1 MQKWVISM
9 NKETLEYEL
18 LALIINYPE
27 LLERNILK
35 KEYFFGQDQIL
46 FNAILTEYKKHK
58 VLLVENLSKY
68 SGFNLEYYFQLQTD
82 NLWNTNKEIKFE
94 ELQKGIIDKYKRRR
108 FKEIT
113 DTYSGNYEKT
123 IQDLEKLLEIN
134 YQENSYIKS
143 EDVMKSLFN
152 EKRQLK
158 LGYEEFDKDLNL
170 SQNDLLIIGAGS
182 GTGKTAFALNLLLK
196 LCENYQCIYFNM
208 EMSKDILYK
217 RLIAIKTGISLKE
230 LNNIKKLNS
239 SDLKKVSVTS
249 SELENI
255 ILINGSVNTPIV
267 KKNILNIKTDKHI
280 VVFLDHIGLI
290 KASGNSLYEKMTN
303 VAKDLRTICLDCN
316 CTIIG
321 LCQLSRVSQKNNEI
335 PKLQDL
341 RDSGEIEQSA
351 RKVVLLYDEE
361 KDSTNENHNMKM
373 IIAKNDDGNRVIK
386 DFVFERYTQRFKE
399 VKNE

>member
-9 NKETLEYEL
+9 NNETLEYEL

-143 EDVMKSLFN
+143 EDVINSLFN

-196 LCENYQCIYFNM
+196 LCDDYQCIYFNM

-217 RLIAIKTGISLKE
+217 RLIAIKTGISLKD
-230 LNNIKKLNS
+230 LNNAKKLS
-239 SDLKKVSVTS
+239 SNDLKKISVAS
-249 SELENI
+249 SDLENI
-255 ILINGSVNTPIV
+255 ILINGSINTPIV

-399 VKNE
+399 VK

>member
-9 NKETLEYEL
+9 NNETLEYEL

-35 KEYFFGQDQIL
+35 KEYFYGQDQIL
-46 FNAILTEYKKHK
+46 FNAILTEYKEHK

-68 SGFNLEYYFQLQTD
+68 KGFNLEYYFQLQTD

-123 IQDLEKLLEIN
+123 IQDLERLLEIN

-143 EDVMKSLFN
+143 EDVINSLFN

-217 RLIAIKTGISLKE
+217 RLIAIKTGISLKD
-230 LNNIKKLNS
+230 LNNAKELSSNDLRKISVAS
-239 SDLKKVSVTS
+239 SD
-249 SELENI
+249 LENI

-399 VKNE
+399 VK

>member
-9 NKETLEYEL
+9 NNETLEYEL

-68 SGFNLEYYFQLQTD
+68 SGINLEYYFQLQTD

-134 YQENSYIKS
+134 YQENSYINS
-143 EDVMKSLFN
+143 EDVINSLFN

-196 LCENYQCIYFNM
+196 LYENYQCIYFNM

-217 RLIAIKTGISLKE
+217 RLIAIKTGISLKD
-230 LNNIKKLNS
+230 LNNAKKLS
-239 SDLKKVSVTS
+239 SNDLKKISVAS
-249 SELENI
+249 SDLENI
-255 ILINGSVNTPIV
+255 ILINGSINTPII

-399 VKNE
+399 VK

>member
-9 NKETLEYEL
+9 NNETLEYEL

-134 YQENSYIKS
+134 YQENSYINS
-143 EDVMKSLFN
+143 EDVINSLFN
-152 EKRQLK
+152 EKRKLK

-217 RLIAIKTGISLKE
+217 RLIAIKTGISLKD
-230 LNNIKKLNS
+230 LNNAKKLSSNDLRKISVAS
-239 SDLKKVSVTS
+239 SD
-249 SELENI
+249 LENI

-399 VKNE
+399 VK

>member
-9 NKETLEYEL
+9 NNETLEYEL

-143 EDVMKSLFN
+143 EDVINSLFN

-182 GTGKTAFALNLLLK
+182 GTGKTAYALNLLLK
-196 LCENYQCIYFNM
+196 LCEDYQCIYFNM

-217 RLIAIKTGISLKE
+217 RLIAIKTGISLKD
-230 LNNIKKLNS
+230 LNNAKKLS
-239 SDLKKVSVTS
+239 SNDLKKISVAS
-249 SELENI
+249 SDLENI
-255 ILINGSVNTPIV
+255 ILINGSINTPIV

-399 VKNE
+399 VK

>member
-9 NKETLEYEL
+9 NNETLEYEL

-35 KEYFFGQDQIL
+35 KEYFYGQDQIL

-68 SGFNLEYYFQLQTD
+68 RGFNLEYYFQLQTD

-143 EDVMKSLFN
+143 EDVINSLFN

-196 LCENYQCIYFNM
+196 LCDDYQCIYFNM

-217 RLIAIKTGISLKE
+217 RLIAIKTGISLKD
-230 LNNIKKLNS
+230 LNNAKKLS
-239 SDLKKVSVTS
+239 SNDLKKISVAS
-249 SELENI
+249 SDLENI
-255 ILINGSVNTPIV
+255 ILINGSINTPIV

-399 VKNE
+399 VK

>member
-9 NKETLEYEL
+9 NNETLEYEL

-35 KEYFFGQDQIL
+35 KEYFFGQDQIV
-46 FNAILTEYKKHK
+46 FNAVLTEYKEHK
-58 VLLVENLSKY
+58 VLMVENLIKY
-68 SGFNLEYYFQLQTD
+68 NGFNPEYYFKLQTD

-108 FKEIT
+108 FKEIA
-113 DTYSGNYEKT
+113 DTYNGNYEKT
-123 IQDLEKLLEIN
+123 IEDLEKLLEIN

-143 EDVMKSLFN
+143 EDVMNSLFN
-152 EKRQLK
+152 ERRQLK

-217 RLIAIKTGISLKE
+217 RLIAIKTGISLKG
-230 LNNIKKLNS
+230 LNNIRNLSS
-239 SDLKKVSVTS
+239 SDLDRVSVAS
-249 SELENI
+249 SDLENI
-255 ILINGSVNTPIV
+255 ILINGSINTPIV

-280 VVFLDHIGLI
+280 VVFLDHIGLV

-321 LCQLSRVSQKNNEI
+321 LCQLSRGSQKNNEI

-399 VKNE
+399 VK

>member
-9 NKETLEYEL
+9 NNETLEYEL

-35 KEYFFGQDQIL
+35 KEYFYGQDQIL

-134 YQENSYIKS
+134 YQENSYINS
-143 EDVMKSLFN
+143 EDVINSLFN

-196 LCENYQCIYFNM
+196 LCEDYQCIYFNM

-217 RLIAIKTGISLKE
+217 RLIAIKTGISLKD
-230 LNNIKKLNS
+230 LNNAKKLSSNDLRKISVAS
-239 SDLKKVSVTS
+239 SD
-249 SELENI
+249 LENI

-321 LCQLSRVSQKNNEI
+321 LCQLSRESQKNNEI

-399 VKNE
+399 VK

>member
-9 NKETLEYEL
+9 NNETLEYEL

-143 EDVMKSLFN
+143 EDVINSLFN

-196 LCENYQCIYFNM
+196 LCEDYQCIYFNM

-217 RLIAIKTGISLKE
+217 RLIAIKTGISLKD
-230 LNNIKKLNS
+230 LNNAKKLS
-239 SDLKKVSVTS
+239 SNDLKKISVAS
-249 SELENI
+249 SDLENI

-386 DFVFERYTQRFKE
+386 DFVFERYMQRFKE
-399 VKNE
+399 VK

>member
-9 NKETLEYEL
+9 NNETLEYEL

-113 DTYSGNYEKT
+113 DSYSGNYEKT

-134 YQENSYIKS
+134 YQENAYIKS
-143 EDVMKSLFN
+143 EDVINSLFN

-217 RLIAIKTGISLKE
+217 RLIAIKTGISLKD
-230 LNNIKKLNS
+230 LNNAKKLSSNDLRKISVAS
-239 SDLKKVSVTS
+239 SD
-249 SELENI
+249 LENI

-399 VKNE
+399 VK

>member
-9 NKETLEYEL
+9 NNETLEYEL

-134 YQENSYIKS
+134 YQENSYINS
-143 EDVMKSLFN
+143 EDVINSLFN

-196 LCENYQCIYFNM
+196 LCEDYQCIYFNM

-217 RLIAIKTGISLKE
+217 RLIAIKTGISLKD
-230 LNNIKKLNS
+230 LNNAKKLSSNDLRKISVAS
-239 SDLKKVSVTS
+239 SD
-249 SELENI
+249 LENI
-255 ILINGSVNTPIV
+255 ILINGSINTPIV

-321 LCQLSRVSQKNNEI
+321 LCQLSRESQKNNEI

-399 VKNE
+399 AK

>member
-9 NKETLEYEL
+9 NNETLEYEL

-68 SGFNLEYYFQLQTD
+68 RGFNLEYYFQLQTD

-143 EDVMKSLFN
+143 EDVINSLFN

-217 RLIAIKTGISLKE
+217 RLIAIKTGISLKD
-230 LNNIKKLNS
+230 LNNAKKLSSNDLRKISVAS
-239 SDLKKVSVTS
+239 SD
-249 SELENI
+249 LENI

-399 VKNE
+399 VK

>member
-9 NKETLEYEL
+9 NNETLEYEL

-46 FNAILTEYKKHK
+46 FNAILTEYKEHK

-113 DTYSGNYEKT
+113 DTYNGNYEKT
-123 IQDLEKLLEIN
+123 IQDLERLLEIN

-143 EDVMKSLFN
+143 EDVINSLFN

-196 LCENYQCIYFNM
+196 LCEDYQCIYFNM

-217 RLIAIKTGISLKE
+217 RLIAIKTGISLKD
-230 LNNIKKLNS
+230 LNNAKKLS
-239 SDLKKVSVTS
+239 SNDLKKISVAS
-249 SELENI
+249 SDLENI
-255 ILINGSVNTPIV
+255 ILINGSINTPII

-399 VKNE
+399 VK

>member
-9 NKETLEYEL
+9 NNETLEYEL

-143 EDVMKSLFN
+143 EDVINSLFN

-217 RLIAIKTGISLKE
+217 RLIAIKTGISLKD
-230 LNNIKKLNS
+230 LNNAKKLS
-239 SDLKKVSVTS
+239 SNDLKKISVAS
-249 SELENI
+249 SDLENI
-255 ILINGSVNTPIV
+255 ILINGSINTPIV

-399 VKNE
+399 VK

>member
-9 NKETLEYEL
+9 NNETLEYEL

-46 FNAILTEYKKHK
+46 FNAILTEYKEHK

-182 GTGKTAFALNLLLK
+182 GTGKTAYALNLLLK
-196 LCENYQCIYFNM
+196 LCEDYQCIYFNM

-217 RLIAIKTGISLKE
+217 RLIAIKTGISLKD
-230 LNNIKKLNS
+230 LNNAKKLSSNDLRKISVAS
-239 SDLKKVSVTS
+239 SD
-249 SELENI
+249 LENI
-255 ILINGSVNTPIV
+255 ILINGSINTPIV

-399 VKNE
+399 VK

>member
-9 NKETLEYEL
+9 NNETLEYEL

-46 FNAILTEYKKHK
+46 FNAVLTEYKKHK

-123 IQDLEKLLEIN
+123 IQDLERLLEIN
-134 YQENSYIKS
+134 YQENSYINS
-143 EDVMKSLFN
+143 EDVINSLFN

-217 RLIAIKTGISLKE
+217 RLIAIKTGISLKD
-230 LNNIKKLNS
+230 LNNAKKLSSNDLRKISVAS
-239 SDLKKVSVTS
+239 SD
-249 SELENI
+249 LENI
-255 ILINGSVNTPIV
+255 ILINGSINTPIV

-399 VKNE
+399 VK

>member
-9 NKETLEYEL
+9 NNETLEYEL

-35 KEYFFGQDQIL
+35 KEYFYGQDQIL

-68 SGFNLEYYFQLQTD
+68 KGFNLEYYFQLQTD

-143 EDVMKSLFN
+143 EDVMNSLFN

-182 GTGKTAFALNLLLK
+182 GTGKTAYALNLLLK
-196 LCENYQCIYFNM
+196 LCGDYQCIYFNM

-217 RLIAIKTGISLKE
+217 RLIAIKTGISLKD
-230 LNNIKKLNS
+230 LNNAKKLS
-239 SDLKKVSVTS
+239 SNDLKKISVAS
-249 SELENI
+249 SDLENI
-255 ILINGSVNTPIV
+255 ILINGSINTPIV

-399 VKNE
+399 IK

>member
-9 NKETLEYEL
+9 NNETLEYEL

-35 KEYFFGQDQIL
+35 KEYFYGQDQIL

-68 SGFNLEYYFQLQTD
+68 SGVNLEYYFKLQTD

-143 EDVMKSLFN
+143 EDVMNSLFN

-196 LCENYQCIYFNM
+196 LCEDYQCIYFNM

-217 RLIAIKTGISLKE
+217 RLIAIKTGISLKD
-230 LNNIKKLNS
+230 LNNAKKLS
-239 SDLKKVSVTS
+239 SNDLKKVSVTS
-249 SELENI
+249 SDLENI

-399 VKNE
+399 GK

>member
-9 NKETLEYEL
+9 NNETLEYEL

-196 LCENYQCIYFNM
+196 LCEDYQCIYFNM

-230 LNNIKKLNS
+230 LNNIKKLS
-239 SDLKKVSVTS
+239 SNDLKKVSVAS
-249 SELENI
+249 SDLENI

-399 VKNE
+399 IK

>member
-9 NKETLEYEL
+9 NNETLEYEL

-35 KEYFFGQDQIL
+35 KEYFYGQDQIL
-46 FNAILTEYKKHK
+46 FNAILTEYKEHK

-134 YQENSYIKS
+134 YQENSYINS
-143 EDVMKSLFN
+143 EDVINSLFN

-196 LCENYQCIYFNM
+196 LCEDYQCIYFNM

-217 RLIAIKTGISLKE
+217 RLIAIKTGISLKD
-230 LNNIKKLNS
+230 LNNAKKLSSNDLRKISVAS
-239 SDLKKVSVTS
+239 SD
-249 SELENI
+249 LENI

-321 LCQLSRVSQKNNEI
+321 LCQLSRESQKNNEI

-386 DFVFERYTQRFKE
+386 GFVFERYTQRFKE
-399 VKNE
+399 VK

>member
-9 NKETLEYEL
+9 NNETLEYEL

-113 DTYSGNYEKT
+113 DTYNGNYEKT

-143 EDVMKSLFN
+143 EDVINSLFN

-158 LGYEEFDKDLNL
+158 LGYEAFDKDLNL

-217 RLIAIKTGISLKE
+217 RLIAIKTGISLKD
-230 LNNIKKLNS
+230 LNNAKKLSSNDLRKISVAS
-239 SDLKKVSVTS
+239 SD
-249 SELENI
+249 LENI

-399 VKNE
+399 IK

>member
-9 NKETLEYEL
+9 NNETLEYEL

-68 SGFNLEYYFQLQTD
+68 RGFNLEYYFQLQTD

-123 IQDLEKLLEIN
+123 IQDLERLLEIN

-143 EDVMKSLFN
+143 EDVMNSLFN

-196 LCENYQCIYFNM
+196 LCEDYQCIYFNM

-217 RLIAIKTGISLKE
+217 RLIAIKTGISLKG
-230 LNNIKKLNS
+230 LNNIRNLSS
-239 SDLKKVSVTS
+239 SDLERVSVAS
-249 SELENI
+249 SDLENI

-321 LCQLSRVSQKNNEI
+321 LCQLSRESQKNNEI

-399 VKNE
+399 VK

>member
-9 NKETLEYEL
+9 NNETLEYEL

-35 KEYFFGQDQIL
+35 KEYFYGQDQIL

-68 SGFNLEYYFQLQTD
+68 RGFNLEYYFQLQTD

-143 EDVMKSLFN
+143 EDVINSLFN

-196 LCENYQCIYFNM
+196 LCEDYQCIYFNM

-217 RLIAIKTGISLKE
+217 RLIAIKTGISLKD
-230 LNNIKKLNS
+230 LNNAKKLSSNDLRKISVAS
-239 SDLKKVSVTS
+239 SD
-249 SELENI
+249 LENI
-255 ILINGSVNTPIV
+255 ILINGSINTPII

-399 VKNE
+399 VK

>member
-9 NKETLEYEL
+9 NNETLEYEL

-46 FNAILTEYKKHK
+46 FNAILTEYKEHK

-113 DTYSGNYEKT
+113 DTYNGNYEKT

-143 EDVMKSLFN
+143 EDVINSLFN

-196 LCENYQCIYFNM
+196 LCKDYQCIYFNM

-217 RLIAIKTGISLKE
+217 RLIAIKTGISLKD
-230 LNNIKKLNS
+230 LNNAKKLS
-239 SDLKKVSVTS
+239 SNDLKKISVAS
-249 SELENI
+249 SDLENI

-399 VKNE
+399 VK

>member
-9 NKETLEYEL
+9 NNETLEYEL

-68 SGFNLEYYFQLQTD
+68 SGFNLEYYFKLQTD

-217 RLIAIKTGISLKE
+217 RLIAIKTGISLKD
-230 LNNIKKLNS
+230 LNNAKKLSSNDLRKISVAS
-239 SDLKKVSVTS
+239 SD
-249 SELENI
+249 LENI
-255 ILINGSVNTPIV
+255 ILINGSINTPIV

-399 VKNE
+399 AK

>member
-9 NKETLEYEL
+9 NNETLEYEL

-113 DTYSGNYEKT
+113 DTYNGNYEKT
-123 IQDLEKLLEIN
+123 IQDLERLLEIN

-143 EDVMKSLFN
+143 EDVINSLFN

-182 GTGKTAFALNLLLK
+182 GTGKTAYALNLLLK

-217 RLIAIKTGISLKE
+217 RLIAIKTGISLKD
-230 LNNIKKLNS
+230 LNNAKKLSSNDLRKISVAS
-239 SDLKKVSVTS
+239 SD
-249 SELENI
+249 LENI
-255 ILINGSVNTPIV
+255 ILINGSINTPIV

-399 VKNE
+399 VK

>member
-9 NKETLEYEL
+9 NNETLEYEL

-143 EDVMKSLFN
+143 EDVINSLFN

-196 LCENYQCIYFNM
+196 LCEDYQCIYFNM

-217 RLIAIKTGISLKE
+217 RLIAIKTGISLKD
-230 LNNIKKLNS
+230 LNNAKKLSSNDLRKISVAS
-239 SDLKKVSVTS
+239 SD
-249 SELENI
+249 LENI
-255 ILINGSVNTPIV
+255 ILINGSINTPIV

-399 VKNE
+399 VK

>member
-9 NKETLEYEL
+9 NNETLEYEL

-46 FNAILTEYKKHK
+46 FNAILTEYKEHK

-113 DTYSGNYEKT
+113 DSYSGNYEKT

-143 EDVMKSLFN
+143 EDVMNSLFN
-152 EKRQLK
+152 ERRQLK

-217 RLIAIKTGISLKE
+217 RLIAIKTGISLKG
-230 LNNIKKLNS
+230 LNNIRNLSS
-239 SDLKKVSVTS
+239 SDLERVSVAS
-249 SELENI
+249 SDLENI
-255 ILINGSVNTPIV
+255 ILINGSINTPIV

-280 VVFLDHIGLI
+280 VVFLDHIGLV

-321 LCQLSRVSQKNNEI
+321 LCQLSRGSQKNNEM

-386 DFVFERYTQRFKE
+386 DFVYERHTQRFKE
-399 VKNE
+399 EK

>member
-9 NKETLEYEL
+9 NNETLEYEL

-58 VLLVENLSKY
+58 VLLVENISKY
-68 SGFNLEYYFQLQTD
+68 SGVNLEYYFQLQTD

-123 IQDLEKLLEIN
+123 IQDLEKLLDIN

-143 EDVMKSLFN
+143 EDVINSLFN

-196 LCENYQCIYFNM
+196 LNENYQCIYFNM

-217 RLIAIKTGISLKE
+217 RLIAIKTGISLKD
-230 LNNIKKLNS
+230 LNNAKKLSSNDLRKISVAS
-239 SDLKKVSVTS
+239 SD
-249 SELENI
+249 LENI

-321 LCQLSRVSQKNNEI
+321 LCQLSRVSQKNNEM

-351 RKVVLLYDEE
+351 RKVILLYDTE
-361 KDSTNENHNMKM
+361 KDSTSDTHDMKM

-399 VKNE
+399 VK

>member
-1 MQKWVISM
+1 M
-9 NKETLEYEL
+9 NNDTLEYEL
-18 LALIINYPE
+18 LALIVNYPE
-27 LLERNILK
+27 LLEKNILK
-35 KEYFFGQDQIL
+35 KEYFIGEDRIMFE
-46 FNAILTEYKKHK
+46 AILTEYKKHK
-58 VLLVENLSKY
+58 VILAENLNKY
-68 SGFNLEYYFQLQTD
+68 NGMDINYYFRLITD

-113 DTYSGNYEKT
+113 DTYNGNYEKT
-123 IQDLEKLLEIN
+123 MEDLKNLLEIN

-143 EDVMKSLFN
+143 EDVMNSLLN
-152 EKRQLK
+152 EKKQLK
-158 LGYEEFDKDLNL
+158 LGYEEFDKELNL

-196 LCENYQCIYFNM
+196 LNRDYQCVYFNM

-217 RLIAIKTGISLKE
+217 RLIAIRTGISLKA
-230 LNNIKKLNS
+230 LNNVKNLNPN
-239 SDLKKVSVTS
+239 DLEKVSIAS
-249 SELENI
+249 GDLENI
-255 ILINGSVNTPIV
+255 ILINGSINTPII
-267 KKNILNIKTDKHI
+267 KKNILNVKSDKHI

-321 LCQLSRVSQKNNEI
+321 LCQLSRESQKSNEM
-335 PKLQDL
+335 PKLQSL

-351 RKVVLLYDEE
+351 RKVILLYDTE
-361 KDSTNENHNMKM
+361 KDSTSDTHDMKM
-373 IIAKNDDGNRVIK
+373 IIAKNDDGSRIVK
-386 DFVFERYTQRFKE
+386 DFIFERYTQRFKE
-399 VKNE
+399 VK

>member
-9 NKETLEYEL
+9 NNETLEYEL

-68 SGFNLEYYFQLQTD
+68 RGFNLEYYFQLQTD

-113 DTYSGNYEKT
+113 DAYSGNYEKT

-143 EDVMKSLFN
+143 EDVINSLFN

-182 GTGKTAFALNLLLK
+182 GTGKTAYALNLLLK

-217 RLIAIKTGISLKE
+217 RLIAIKTGISLKD
-230 LNNIKKLNS
+230 LNNAKELSSNDLRKISVAS
-239 SDLKKVSVTS
+239 SD
-249 SELENI
+249 LENI

-399 VKNE
+399 VK

>member
-9 NKETLEYEL
+9 NNETLEYEL

-46 FNAILTEYKKHK
+46 FNAILTEYKEHK

-143 EDVMKSLFN
+143 EDVINSLFN

-217 RLIAIKTGISLKE
+217 RLIAIKTGISLKD
-230 LNNIKKLNS
+230 LNNAKKLGSNDLRKISVAS
-239 SDLKKVSVTS
+239 SD
-249 SELENI
+249 LENI

-399 VKNE
+399 VK

>member
-9 NKETLEYEL
+9 NNETLEYEL

-68 SGFNLEYYFQLQTD
+68 RGFNLEYYFQLQTD

-134 YQENSYIKS
+134 YQENSYINS
-143 EDVMKSLFN
+143 EDVINSLFN

-217 RLIAIKTGISLKE
+217 RLIAIKTGISLKD
-230 LNNIKKLNS
+230 LNNAKELS
-239 SDLKKVSVTS
+239 SNDLKKISVAS

-255 ILINGSVNTPIV
+255 ILINGSINTPII

-399 VKNE
+399 VK

>member
-9 NKETLEYEL
+9 NNETLEYEL

-143 EDVMKSLFN
+143 EDVINSLFN

-196 LCENYQCIYFNM
+196 LCEDYQCIYFNM

-217 RLIAIKTGISLKE
+217 RLIAIKTGISLKD
-230 LNNIKKLNS
+230 LNNAKKLSSNDLRKISVAS
-239 SDLKKVSVTS
+239 SD
-249 SELENI
+249 LENI

-399 VKNE
+399 VK

>member
-9 NKETLEYEL
+9 NNETLEYEL

-68 SGFNLEYYFQLQTD
+68 RGFNLEYYFQLQTD
-82 NLWNTNKEIKFE
+82 NLWNTNKETKFE

-113 DTYSGNYEKT
+113 DAYSGNYEKT
-123 IQDLEKLLEIN
+123 IQDLERLLEIN

-143 EDVMKSLFN
+143 EDVINSLFN

-182 GTGKTAFALNLLLK
+182 GTGKTAFALNLILK

-217 RLIAIKTGISLKE
+217 RLIAIKTGISLKD
-230 LNNIKKLNS
+230 LNNAKKLSSNDLRKISVAS
-239 SDLKKVSVTS
+239 SD
-249 SELENI
+249 LENI
-255 ILINGSVNTPIV
+255 ILINGSINTPIV

-399 VKNE
+399 LK

>member
-1 MQKWVISM
+1 MQKWVTSM
-9 NKETLEYEL
+9 NNETLEYEL

-35 KEYFFGQDQIL
+35 KEYFYGQDQIL

-68 SGFNLEYYFQLQTD
+68 RGFNLEYYFQLQTD

-113 DTYSGNYEKT
+113 DTYNGNYEKT

-143 EDVMKSLFN
+143 EDVINSLFN

-196 LCENYQCIYFNM
+196 LNENYQCIYFNM

-217 RLIAIKTGISLKE
+217 RLIAIKTGISLKD
-230 LNNIKKLNS
+230 LNNAKKLS
-239 SDLKKVSVTS
+239 SNDLKKISVAS
-249 SELENI
+249 SDLENI
-255 ILINGSVNTPIV
+255 ILINGSINTPIV

-399 VKNE
+399 VK

>member
-9 NKETLEYEL
+9 NNETLEYEL

-94 ELQKGIIDKYKRRR
+94 ELQKGIIDKYKRRI

-113 DTYSGNYEKT
+113 DTYNGNYEKT

-143 EDVMKSLFN
+143 EDVINSLFN

-217 RLIAIKTGISLKE
+217 RLIAIKTGISLKD
-230 LNNIKKLNS
+230 LNNAKKLGSNDLRKISVAS
-239 SDLKKVSVTS
+239 SD
-249 SELENI
+249 LENI
-255 ILINGSVNTPIV
+255 ILINGSINTPIV

-399 VKNE
+399 VK

>member
-9 NKETLEYEL
+9 NNETLEYEL

-68 SGFNLEYYFQLQTD
+68 SGVNLEYYFKLQTD

-134 YQENSYIKS
+134 YQENSYINS
-143 EDVMKSLFN
+143 EDVINSLFN

-196 LCENYQCIYFNM
+196 LCEDYQCIYFNM

-217 RLIAIKTGISLKE
+217 RLIAIKTGISLKD
-230 LNNIKKLNS
+230 LNNAKKLS
-239 SDLKKVSVTS
+239 SNDLKKVSVTS

-321 LCQLSRVSQKNNEI
+321 LCQLSRVSQKNNEM

-399 VKNE
+399 VK

>member
-9 NKETLEYEL
+9 NNETLEYEL

-46 FNAILTEYKKHK
+46 FNAILTEYKEHK

-196 LCENYQCIYFNM
+196 LCEDYQCIYFNM

-217 RLIAIKTGISLKE
+217 RLIAIKTGISLKD
-230 LNNIKKLNS
+230 LNNAKKLS
-239 SDLKKVSVTS
+239 SNDLKKVSVAS
-249 SELENI
+249 SDLENI

-386 DFVFERYTQRFKE
+386 DFVFERYTQIFKE
-399 VKNE
+399 VK